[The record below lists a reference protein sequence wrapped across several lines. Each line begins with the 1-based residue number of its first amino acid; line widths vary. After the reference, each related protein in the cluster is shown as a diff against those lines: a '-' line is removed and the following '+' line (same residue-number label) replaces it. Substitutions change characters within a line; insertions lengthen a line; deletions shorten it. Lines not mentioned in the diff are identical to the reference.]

1 MPPNVGQGLAF
12 LRDAADPKSQLRRL
26 LEKAPSAQVEAK
38 LKSTY
43 GLEDRVPALKKR
55 RVPSISACREMA
67 IDAQIAYEAYEASAS
82 APSGL
87 ELLMRAEGHAMPL
100 AVTGEDEVAAAG
112 EAGAR
117 RP

>member
-12 LRDAADPKSQLRRL
+12 LRDAADPKSELRRL
-26 LEKAPSAQVEAK
+26 LEKGSSAQVQAK

-43 GLEDRVPALKKR
+43 GLDDKVPTLKNRK
-55 RVPSISACREMA
+55 VPSISACREMG
-67 IDAQIAYEAYEASAS
+67 IDAQIAYQAYAASAP

-100 AVTGEDEVAAAG
+100 AVTSEDEAAAAG
-112 EAGAR
+112 
-117 RP
+117 